1 MSANF
6 FDQLLRWT
14 ATGLEMTGTGIILL
28 GAILATITFLRA
40 AISHQAMPESFQ
52 KYRVNLGRAIL
63 LGLEFLVAADIVGT
77 VAIEPTFQ
85 NLGVLAL
92 IVAVR
97 TALSFALEV
106 EVNGHWPWRASR
118 SQPQETPD
126 PSARRADNPIGR

>member
-1 MSANF
+1 MTAKF

-14 ATGLEMTGTGIILL
+14 ATGMEMTGTAIILL
-28 GAILATITFLRA
+28 GALVATITFLRA
-40 AISHQAMPESFQ
+40 AFGPASTTAAYRS
-52 KYRVNLGRAIL
+52 YRVNLGRAIL

-77 VAIEPTFQ
+77 VAIDPTFQ

-106 EVNGHWPWRASR
+106 EVNGHWPWKTTEITTGSGGREATRAPVS
-118 SQPQETPD
+118 S
-126 PSARRADNPIGR
+126 

>member
-14 ATGLEMTGTGIILL
+14 ATGIEMTGTGIILL

-40 AISHQAMPESFQ
+40 AITHQPMAEAYQ
-52 KYRVNLGRAIL
+52 RYRVNLGRAIL

-106 EVNGHWPWRASR
+106 EVNGHWPWQAGALSR
-118 SQPQETPD
+118 D
-126 PSARRADNPIGR
+126 PARGSDGPPHAG